1 ENHRYPQQQ
10 HLQPGPQQHVRQY
23 NGEVDCTKPQDQR
36 LPFEVIRVERQNTDY
51 NTSNIKAAAGPTVAT
66 KCSSDMVCGVCLEVV
81 LEKDNPSE
89 RRFGILP
96 NCSHCYCLECIRT
109 WRTVNCRTRSHFF
122 IPSDYWVEDKD
133 DKLKLTHMYK
143 DFLASKPCRYFHQG
157 PGKCHFGSKCFY
169 KHHWQEGV
177 QEGVQDGV
185 QTHNS
190 PLYILC
196 TALNGNRTPCLLFFA
211 LTGTPR

>member
-1 ENHRYPQQQ
+1 MAAAST
-10 HLQPGPQQHVRQY
+10 GP
-23 NGEVDCTKPQDQR
+23 EAMDCTS
-36 LPFEVIRVERQNTDY
+36 EVIRVERQNTDY
-51 NTSNIKAAAGPTVAT
+51 ITSHIKAAAGPTVAT

-81 LEKDNPSE
+81 LEKDNPRE

-96 NCSHCYCLECIRT
+96 NCYCLECIRT
-109 WRTVNCRTRSHFF
+109 WRTVKCRDIKTVKLCPECRTRSHFF
-122 IPSDYWVEDKD
+122 IPCDYWVEDKD
-133 DKLKLTHMYK
+133 GKLKLKHMYK

-157 PGKCHFGSKCFY
+157 VGLLVPGHS
-169 KHHWQEGV
+169 
-177 QEGVQDGV
+177 D
-185 QTHNS
+185 S